1 MGKRDKTLA
10 IVVLSVDPMLLYLL
24 GDPVY
29 PVIVWK
35 MLGDHFQKKSWGNML
50 ELRRRLY
57 SLKMKEGETVQ
68 DHIRKM
74 IEIFEE
80 LAVIGDS
87 LEEEDQVVI
96 S

>member
-1 MGKRDKTLA
+1 
-10 IVVLSVDPMLLYLL
+10 
-24 GDPVY
+24 
-29 PVIVWK
+29 
-35 MLGDHFQKKSWGNML
+35 ML

-74 IEIFEE
+74 IEDFEE

-96 S
+96 F